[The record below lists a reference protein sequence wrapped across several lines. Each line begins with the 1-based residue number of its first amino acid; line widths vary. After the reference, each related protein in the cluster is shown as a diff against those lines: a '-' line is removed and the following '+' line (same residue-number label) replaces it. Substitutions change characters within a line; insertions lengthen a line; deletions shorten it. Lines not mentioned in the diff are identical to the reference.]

1 MPEEIQ
7 TPEPVETPAVEAQ
20 QPANPAPTPP
30 WGSDDEFDPEKAW
43 NLIQGLRTDKD
54 RLSTRATEFEA
65 KVKEY
70 EDAKLTAEEK
80 AARDLKEQQSQA
92 ATLASENALLKAAID
107 HHLSAKDLDLLRG
120 LPPDA
125 IADRA
130 AKLAARLG
138 AGTPPKPLTA
148 RPREAL
154 RGGAD
159 PTAPATGSDWL
170 RNALAGN
177 D

>member
-7 TPEPVETPAVEAQ
+7 TPEPVETPSADAQ
-20 QPANPAPTPP
+20 PDDSAPTPP
-30 WGSDDEFDPEKAW
+30 WGSDEEFDAEKAW
-43 NLIQGLRTDKD
+43 NLIQGLRSDKD
-54 RLSTRATEFEA
+54 KLSARSTEFEA

-80 AARDLKEQQSQA
+80 AARDLQEQQEHA
-92 ATLASENALLKAAID
+92 ASLASENALLKAAID
-107 HHLSAKDLDLLRG
+107 HHLSAEDLDLLRG